1 MTKRFRRNH
10 SPAFKAKVA
19 LAVML
24 SESRRCVHAA
34 GPSLVPAF
42 WIKRFGRTVVLNRD
56 GSNLD
61 WHRRSCTAWLL
72 LTAEQG
78 CSAFCPCT

>member
-24 SESRRCVHAA
+24 SESR
-34 GPSLVPAF
+34 
-42 WIKRFGRTVVLNRD
+42 TVRPRR
-56 GSNLD
+56 GSFPGSGFLD
-61 WHRRSCTAWLL
+61 QAVWPHGS
-72 LTAEQG
+72 
-78 CSAFCPCT
+78 S